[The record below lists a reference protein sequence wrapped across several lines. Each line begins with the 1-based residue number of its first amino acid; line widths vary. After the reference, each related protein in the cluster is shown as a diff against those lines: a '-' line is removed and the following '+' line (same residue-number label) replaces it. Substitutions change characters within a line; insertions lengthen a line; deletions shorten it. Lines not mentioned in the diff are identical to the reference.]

1 MDSFIDWFNGGHQ
14 LTLDQDNNVSRLIVE
29 DL

>member
-1 MDSFIDWFNGGHQ
+1 MDSFIDWFNDGHQ
-14 LTLDQDNNVSRLIVE
+14 LTLDQYNNVSRLIVE